1 MTCSAK
7 CLAFRRQPPKPPPRS
22 RVGGG
27 GWGMGD
33 GWREGGLFVA
43 PTSTGMV
50 GCFLAPLQL
59 REGVLMSPVLKI
71 PNVVMDSLQP
81 LPRRVMYTEEIFV
94 PHLPTICN
102 RQ

>member
-22 RVGGG
+22 RVEGG
-27 GWGMGD
+27 GWGV
-33 GWREGGLFVA
+33 GGMKKAFVDWDDRL
-43 PTSTGMV
+43 
-50 GCFLAPLQL
+50 FLAPLQL
-59 REGVLMSPVLKI
+59 RESVLMSPVLEI

-81 LPRRVMYTEEIFV
+81 LLRRVMYTEEIIV